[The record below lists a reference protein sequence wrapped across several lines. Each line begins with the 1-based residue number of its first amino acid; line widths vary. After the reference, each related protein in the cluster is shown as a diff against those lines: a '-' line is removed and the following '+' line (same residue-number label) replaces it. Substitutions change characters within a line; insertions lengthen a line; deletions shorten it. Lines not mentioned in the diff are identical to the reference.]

1 MNILIVHGFE
11 IATQINRISFTI
23 TVAFTYTQKLI
34 EYKTAAIHF
43 FFYFFVLIFTTIYYV
58 LTKSHRIQMIN

>member
-43 FFYFFVLIFTTIYYV
+43 FFLLFCVNIHYDILCFD
-58 LTKSHRIQMIN
+58 KKP